1 MPDSTEPH
9 SQVWTAMAWDGKKSL
24 LAPDLHF
31 NRLFKHSKILGI
43 EINNDLPRIIHD
55 RLEKQ
60 IESEN
65 LNGLNCEI
73 PFLIKIIVEKSGKES
88 IKIRR
93 NKNWRDDPLQ
103 AISMNLPDFELPIL
117 GTKHGNWQPYDEAR
131 KQAISHDSDIA
142 LLFRNDILIDGDYC
156 LPLILD
162 NDGIAYH
169 PSNIDGALDSVTLE
183 LLRNDVEELGI
194 PIRSAKINLKMLSR
208 ASELIV
214 IGSGMGVCSVGSID
228 GTPIGKQKGKLYQV
242 AREVWLNKL
251 NNDWLNWDFLREL

>member
-1 MPDSTEPH
+1 MSDSTEPH
-9 SQVWTAMAWDGKKSL
+9 SQVWTAIAWDGKKSL

-93 NKNWRDDPLQ
+93 NKNWER
-103 AISMNLPDFELPIL
+103 
-117 GTKHGNWQPYDEAR
+117 
-131 KQAISHDSDIA
+131 
-142 LLFRNDILIDGDYC
+142 
-156 LPLILD
+156 
-162 NDGIAYH
+162 
-169 PSNIDGALDSVTLE
+169 
-183 LLRNDVEELGI
+183 
-194 PIRSAKINLKMLSR
+194 
-208 ASELIV
+208 
-214 IGSGMGVCSVGSID
+214 
-228 GTPIGKQKGKLYQV
+228 
-242 AREVWLNKL
+242 
-251 NNDWLNWDFLREL
+251 